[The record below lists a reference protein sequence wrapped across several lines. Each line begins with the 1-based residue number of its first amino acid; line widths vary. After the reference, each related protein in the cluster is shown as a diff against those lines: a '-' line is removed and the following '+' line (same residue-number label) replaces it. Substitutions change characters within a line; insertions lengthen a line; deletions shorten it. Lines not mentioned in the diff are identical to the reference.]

1 MTTFRYEFASESPL
15 WWKLI
20 MVLAALSVLFVAAL
34 IILMKVT
41 RDSL

>member
-1 MTTFRYEFASESPL
+1 MSSPRKSPL

-20 MVLAALSVLFVAAL
+20 MVLAALFVLFLAAL

-41 RDSL
+41 GDSL